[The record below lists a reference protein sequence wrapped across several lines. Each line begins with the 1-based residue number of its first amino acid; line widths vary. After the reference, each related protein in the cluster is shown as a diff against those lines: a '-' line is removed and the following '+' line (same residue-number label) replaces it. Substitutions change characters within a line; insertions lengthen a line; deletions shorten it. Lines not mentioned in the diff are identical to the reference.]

1 MKFVFIA
8 AEKARAPV
16 SALCR
21 VLGVTRSGF
30 YAWQARDLSEQAIDD
45 QKLALEIAAI
55 HKASGETY
63 GSPRVH
69 AELHAKGLE
78 VSRKRVA
85 RLMRELGI
93 RSRRKR
99 RFKATTDSGHKLP
112 VADNVLDR
120 KFEVDAPDV
129 AWVTDITYVWTD
141 EGWLYLA
148 AILDLFSRRV
158 VGHALSE
165 RIDRALVLEALRD
178 AVGRR
183 VPDAGLLHHSDRGS
197 QYASH
202 DYFTDALSEHGI
214 TCSMSRKG
222 NCWDATPPGREL
234 LRATLKTECIYSR
247 LCFATRA
254 EAPWRRSST
263 SSRSSTIGTATRH
276 FEPSATSARWSSEPK
291 FIEEKQT
298 KARVRKRGSVTR
310 LVHGGRGRISWPS
323 WTPWATRP
331 PMTLTFWRWAP
342 NAMSPPPIRPTP
354 RSHSVEDPPPPHRDS
369 SISWSPGPGAASR
382 MTVAVWMRPARNARS
397 PRAIRRRGLAGSN

>member
-1 MKFVFIA
+1 MKFAFIS
-8 AEKARAPV
+8 AEKAWAPV
-16 SALCR
+16 SILCR

-30 YAWQARDLSEQAIDD
+30 YAWQQRAPSEQALDD

-55 HKASGETY
+55 DKASGDTY
-63 GSPRVH
+63 GSPRIH
-69 AELHAKGLE
+69 AELHDKSLE

-158 VGHALSE
+158 VGHAMSE
-165 RIDRALVLEALRD
+165 HIDPALVLEALRD

-197 QYASH
+197 QYASN
-202 DYFTDALSEHGI
+202 DYQQRPDRARHHLLDEPQGKLLGQ
-214 TCSMSRKG
+214 RG
-222 NCWDATPPGREL
+222 GREL
-234 LRATLKTECIYSR
+234 LRH
-247 LCFATRA
+247 
-254 EAPWRRSST
+254 P
-263 SSRSSTIGTATRH
+263 
-276 FEPSATSARWSSEPK
+276 
-291 FIEEKQT
+291 Q
-298 KARVRKRGSVTR
+298 
-310 LVHGGRGRISWPS
+310 
-323 WTPWATRP
+323 
-331 PMTLTFWRWAP
+331 
-342 NAMSPPPIRPTP
+342 
-354 RSHSVEDPPPPHRDS
+354 D
-369 SISWSPGPGAASR
+369 
-382 MTVAVWMRPARNARS
+382 
-397 PRAIRRRGLAGSN
+397 

>member
-1 MKFVFIA
+1 MRFAFIS
-8 AEKARAPV
+8 AEKALAPV
-16 SALCR
+16 SVLCR

-30 YAWQARDLSEQAIDD
+30 YAWQQRDPSEQVIDD
-45 QKLALEIAAI
+45 QKLALEIAAV

-63 GSPRVH
+63 GSPRIV
-69 AELHAKGLE
+69 AELHAKGLH

-112 VADNVLDR
+112 VADNILDR
-120 KFEVDAPDV
+120 KFDVDAPDV

-158 VGHALSE
+158 VGHAMSE

-197 QYASH
+197 QYASG
-202 DYFTDALSEHGI
+202 DYQDALAERGI

-222 NCWDATPPGREL
+222 NCWDNAVAESFF
-234 LRATLKTECIYSR
+234 ATLKTECIYPR
-247 LCFATRA
+247 RFATRA
-254 EAPWRRSST
+254 EAREAIFHFIEVFYNGQRRHST
-263 SSRSSTIGTATRH
+263 LGYVSPME
-276 FEPSATSARWSSEPK
+276 FEMK
-291 FIEEKQT
+291 FIEEK
-298 KARVRKRGSVTR
+298 KKREYE
-310 LVHGGRGRISWPS
+310 
-323 WTPWATRP
+323 
-331 PMTLTFWRWAP
+331 
-342 NAMSPPPIRPTP
+342 N
-354 RSHSVEDPPPPHRDS
+354 E
-369 SISWSPGPGAASR
+369 AA
-382 MTVAVWMRPARNARS
+382 
-397 PRAIRRRGLAGSN
+397 